1 MKIFLKY
8 LIQLTFLLVA
18 FLWIISL
25 NQKIDFSWDGIVFTG
40 TASTI
45 LFAII
50 LVIFLILIIQRVY
63 LYIRHSPKRIK
74 NNLEIRNYKKG
85 ISAIV
90 KSFTAM
96 FNNDAKE
103 LLIQSNK
110 IENYLKDNPISLI
123 LKAEAARKAK
133 KFDLAEQHYN
143 KMLLDSNT
151 KTLGLRGLLEQNL
164 KKQDYHHALIYAEEI
179 YNINSKLDWIYR
191 TIIQILIRTK
201 NWQKFIEINKD
212 AYGKKIISKKE
223 YFNSISIAKYEIAL
237 IKESFSRHESLKLLN
252 EANSERPNFL
262 PIVKKFANL
271 LINNNQTLKAKKLLF
286 KCWLTNPHQML
297 LEEIMFLVK
306 KEDGNLI
313 NIVSKLIKNN
323 SENYDS
329 IVALTKANIF
339 SNNWARAREV
349 IKPILS
355 SKPNRTICELMY
367 EIEMGLSNNAQKAN
381 SWKSRA
387 LLGDAE
393 KTWVCKHSGLSQDEW
408 SSISQGEHFDSLEW
422 TWPDSTVLNRSNYL
436 IPNITESV

>member
-1 MKIFLKY
+1 MRIFLKY
-8 LIQLTFLLVA
+8 FIQLAFLLVA

-25 NQKIDFSWDGIVFTG
+25 NKKIDFSWDGIIFTS
-40 TASTI
+40 TASII

-50 LVIFLILIIQRVY
+50 FLIFLVLIIQRVY

-74 NNLEIRNYKKG
+74 NTLEIRNYKKG

-96 FNNDAKE
+96 FNNDTKE
-103 LLIQSNK
+103 LLIQSDK
-110 IENYLKDNPISLI
+110 IESYLKDNPISLI

-151 KTLGLRGLLEQNL
+151 KTLGLKGLLEQNL

-179 YNINSKLDWIYR
+179 YNINYKLYWIYR

-201 NWQKFIEINKD
+201 NWQKLIEINKD
-212 AYGKKIISKKE
+212 AFGKKIISKKE
-223 YFNSISIAKYEIAL
+223 YLNSISVAKYEIAL
-237 IKESFSRHESLKLLN
+237 IKESFSSHESLQLFS
-252 EANSERPNFL
+252 EANSDRPNFL

-271 LINNNQTLKAKKLLF
+271 LINNNQISKAKKLLF
-286 KCWLTNPHQML
+286 KCWSINPHQML
-297 LEEIMFLVK
+297 LEEIIFLVK
-306 KEDGNLI
+306 KEDDNLI
-313 NIVSKLIKNN
+313 NIVNKLVKNN
-323 SENYDS
+323 PENYDS
-329 IVALTKANIF
+329 VVALAKANII
-339 SNNWARAREV
+339 SNNWAKARE
-349 IKPILS
+349 ILKPILS

-367 EIEMGLSNNAQKAN
+367 QIEMGVSNNAQKAN
-381 SWKSRA
+381 SWKSRG

-408 SSISQGEHFDSLEW
+408 SSVSEGEHFDSLEW
-422 TWPDSTVLNRSNYL
+422 TWPDSSKLNQNNYL

>member
-8 LIQLTFLLVA
+8 FIQLVFLVIA

-25 NQKIDFSWDGIVFTG
+25 NQKVDFFWDGIIFTSK
-40 TASTI
+40 ASII

-50 LVIFLILIIQRVY
+50 FLIFVILIIQRLY

-74 NNLEIRNYKKG
+74 NTLEIRNYKKG

-96 FNNDAKE
+96 FNNDTKE

-133 KFDLAEQHYN
+133 KLDLAEQLYN
-143 KMLLDSNT
+143 KMLLDTNT

-179 YNINSKLDWIYR
+179 YNINSKLNWIYR

-201 NWQKFIEINKD
+201 NWQKIIEINKD
-212 AYGKKIISKKE
+212 AFGKKIISKKE
-223 YFNSISIAKYEIAL
+223 YLNSISIAKYEIAL
-237 IKESFSRHESLKLLN
+237 IKESFSNHESLQLLD
-252 EANSERPNFL
+252 EANSDRPNFL
-262 PIVKKFANL
+262 PIVKKYANL
-271 LINNNQTLKAKKLLF
+271 LIYNNQITRAKKLLF
-286 KCWLTNPHQML
+286 KCWSTNPHQML
-297 LEEIMFLVK
+297 LEEVIFVVK
-306 KEDGNLI
+306 KQNDDLI
-313 NIVSKLIKNN
+313 NIVNKLVKNN
-323 SENYDS
+323 SESYDS
-329 IVALTKANIF
+329 IIALTKANII
-339 SNNWARAREV
+339 SNNWAKAREIV
-349 IKPILS
+349 KPILS
-355 SKPNRTICELMY
+355 SRPNRTICELMY
-367 EIEMGLSNNAQKAN
+367 QIEMGVSNNAQKAN

-387 LLGDAE
+387 SLGDTE
-393 KTWVCKHSGLSQDEW
+393 KTWVCKYSGLSQDEW

-422 TWPDSTVLNRSNYL
+422 TWPNSSKLNQTNYL